1 MAVRKSKNPTK
12 DGRCWEFLTYYTTI
26 NGERK
31 LKHSKLFKTQKEA
44 KDAEREFLNT
54 FDISD
59 SFSCNKTLKNE
70 FEDYMHN
77 ECEIKNKESSC
88 YNYESIFYNNIIPY
102 FDNGDK
108 QMIKITLKDIE
119 KWKNTINDK
128 DYSMKHKKRI
138 YVVFSNIF
146 GYAVKIGDVKEN
158 YVKRVGNFISRNDE
172 VKIEKEIR
180 YQTVKE
186 FNNFMSVVDDIEWK
200 AFFNFTFWHG
210 CRKGEMQALTWKDI
224 NFNKK
229 MVTIDKT
236 FSDKVRGGGT
246 KITNTKNRRS
256 RKIDLAEQSI
266 DVLLE
271 LKNTYKQLESFHEDW
286 FVFGGIRYLPKT
298 TIDNNFNKYYNKLEQ
313 TSNEDINRLTHHEFG
328 RHSHASLLL
337 ELGATTYDIALRL
350 GDTEEVIRQTY
361 VHPYM
366 DQRSA
371 KMRNLLNSDIL
382 K

>member
-1 MAVRKSKNPTK
+1 MAVRKSKNSTK

-44 KDAEREFLNT
+44 KDAERNFLNEH
-54 FDISD
+54 DKID
-59 SFSCNKTLKNE
+59 VFSCSKTLKME
-70 FEDYMHN
+70 FTDYMHN
-77 ECEIKNKESSC
+77 ECELKNKESSC
-88 YNYESIFYNNIIPY
+88 YNYESIFVNNIMPY
-102 FDNGDK
+102 FDNGK
-108 QMIKITLKDIE
+108 RQIGKITLKDIE
-119 KWKNTINDK
+119 NWKNTINNIN
-128 DYSMKHKKRI
+128 YSFKHKKRI

-158 YVKRVGNFISRNDE
+158 YVKRVGNFINRNDE
-172 VKIEKEIR
+172 VKKEKEIR
-180 YQTVKE
+180 YQTIKE
-186 FNNFMSVVDDIEWK
+186 YNNFISIVDDIEWK

-210 CRKGEMQALTWKDI
+210 CRKGEMQAFTWNDI
-224 NFNKK
+224 DFDKK
-229 MVTIDKT
+229 MVTINKT

-266 DVLLE
+266 NVLLE
-271 LKNTYKQLESFHEDW
+271 LKNVYKSLESFNENW
-286 FVFGGIRYLPKT
+286 YVFGGIRYLPKT

-313 TSNEDINRLTHHEFG
+313 VSQKKINRLTHHEFG

-350 GDTEEVIRQTY
+350 GDTEEVIRKTY

-366 DQRSA
+366 DQRSE
-371 KMRNLLNSDIL
+371 KMRKLLNSDKI